1 MPIQMADG
9 RKLKYASG
17 RLTRKVMM
25 TMAEVIK
32 RYLDGHGVNYKLHV
46 VRGPTM
52 TAQDAATQLHVPLE
66 AIVKSIL
73 FTDEKQTPILAI
85 LTGDKRADRKKLA
98 SVVGAS
104 KVRIGTPEVAKEFA
118 GFEVGVMP
126 PVGHKNRIM
135 TVIDQKVITFNKVYG
150 GSGKAEALMEIDP
163 HDIARLS
170 DAKVADICE

>member
-1 MPIQMADG
+1 MI
-9 RKLKYASG
+9 
-17 RLTRKVMM
+17 V
-25 TMAEVIK
+25 MAEVVK
-32 RYLDGHGVNYKLHV
+32 RYLDGHGVNYRLHV
-46 VRGPTM
+46 VNGPTM

-66 AIVKSIL
+66 TIIKSIL

-104 KVRIGTPEVAKEFA
+104 KVRIGTPEATKEFA

-126 PVGHKNRIM
+126 PVAHKNRIM
-135 TVIDQKVITFNKVYG
+135 TVIDQKVMSFNRVYG
-150 GSGKAEALMEIDP
+150 GSGTTEALMEIDP
-163 HDIARLS
+163 RDIARLT

>member
-1 MPIQMADG
+1 MI
-9 RKLKYASG
+9 
-17 RLTRKVMM
+17 V
-25 TMAEVIK
+25 MAEVVK
-32 RYLDGHGVNYKLHV
+32 RYLDGHGVNYRLHV
-46 VRGPTM
+46 VNGPTM

-66 AIVKSIL
+66 TIIKSIL

-104 KVRIGTPEVAKEFA
+104 KVRIGTPEATKEFA

-126 PVGHKNRIM
+126 PVAHKNRIM
-135 TVIDQKVITFNKVYG
+135 TVIDRKVMSFNRVYG
-150 GSGKAEALMEIDP
+150 GSGTTEALMEIDP
-163 HDIARLS
+163 RDIARLT